1 MDDSIGIMSCTY
13 HIKIVVDIK
22 DLFILPDLLVFAAW
36 LMYAIGSKDIVLN
49 NGGAKYLS
57 GISMEIYLCH
67 MMFFRVVSMLHL
79 DKFIH
84 NNDMLYVAT
93 CIATLIG
100 AICFSHVIKYYVF
113 PFVES
118 KLRSSKK

>member
-1 MDDSIGIMSCTY
+1 
-13 HIKIVVDIK
+13 
-22 DLFILPDLLVFAAW
+22 
-36 LMYAIGSKDIVLN
+36 MYAIGSKDIVLN
-49 NGGAKYLS
+49 NRVAKYLS

-67 MMFFRVVSMLHL
+67 MMFFRVASMLHL

-113 PFVES
+113 KHIEN
-118 KLRSSKK
+118 KRR

>member
-1 MDDSIGIMSCTY
+1 MIALASCLVLTVLRF
-13 HIKIVVDIK
+13 VVDIK
-22 DLFILPDLLVFAAW
+22 GLFVLPDLWVFAAW

-49 NGGAKYLS
+49 NRVAKYLS

-67 MMFFRVVSMLHL
+67 MMFFRVASMLHL

-100 AICFSHVIKYYVF
+100 AICFFHIIKYYMF
-113 PFVES
+113 PYVGN
-118 KLRSSKK
+118 KISSYKQ

>member
-1 MDDSIGIMSCTY
+1 
-13 HIKIVVDIK
+13 
-22 DLFILPDLLVFAAW
+22 
-36 LMYAIGSKDIVLN
+36 
-49 NGGAKYLS
+49 
-57 GISMEIYLCH
+57 MEIYHCH
-67 MMFFRVVSMLHL
+67 MMFFRVASMLHL

-113 PFVES
+113 PFVGS
-118 KLRSSKK
+118 KLSSYKK

>member
-1 MDDSIGIMSCTY
+1 MNDILAPCLVLTVLRF
-13 HIKIVVDIK
+13 VVDINV
-22 DLFILPDLLVFAAW
+22 LFILLDLLVFAAW

-49 NGGAKYLS
+49 NKVAKYLS
-57 GISMEIYLCH
+57 GISMESYLCD
-67 MMFFRVVSMLHL
+67 MMFYRVASMLHL
-79 DKFIH
+79 AKFIH

-113 PFVES
+113 ERIEN
-118 KLRSSKK
+118 KIRQ

>member
-1 MDDSIGIMSCTY
+1 MNDILAPCLVLTVLRF
-13 HIKIVVDIK
+13 VVDINV
-22 DLFILPDLLVFAAW
+22 LFILPDLLVFAAW

-49 NGGAKYLS
+49 NKVAKYLS

-67 MMFFRVVSMLHL
+67 MMFFRVASMFHL

-100 AICFSHVIKYYVF
+100 AICFSHIIKYYMF
-113 PFVES
+113 PYVGNKITS
-118 KLRSSKK
+118 YKQ

>member
-1 MDDSIGIMSCTY
+1 MIALSSCLVL
-13 HIKIVVDIK
+13 IVLRFVGDIK
-22 DLFILPDLLVFAAW
+22 GLFILPDL
-36 LMYAIGSKDIVLN
+36 KDIVLN
-49 NGGAKYLS
+49 NKVAKYQS

-67 MMFFRVVSMLHL
+67 MMFFRVASMLHL

-113 PFVES
+113 KRIEN
-118 KLRSSKK
+118 KRR

>member
-1 MDDSIGIMSCTY
+1 MQWFIPFRLFEIENTY
-13 HIKIVVDIK
+13 KTTNI
-22 DLFILPDLLVFAAW
+22 
-36 LMYAIGSKDIVLN
+36 
-49 NGGAKYLS
+49 LS

-67 MMFFRVVSMLHL
+67 MMFFRVASMLHL

-100 AICFSHVIKYYVF
+100 AICFSHVIKYVM
-113 PFVES
+113 S
-118 KLRSSKK
+118 KTKRK

>member
-1 MDDSIGIMSCTY
+1 MYYTVLRF
-13 HIKIVVDIK
+13 VVDIK
-22 DLFILPDLLVFAAW
+22 DLFILPDLLVIAAW

-49 NGGAKYLS
+49 NRVAKYLS

-67 MMFFRVVSMLHL
+67 MMFFRVANMLHQ

-93 CIATLIG
+93 CIATFIG
-100 AICFSHVIKYYVF
+100 PICFSHVIKYYVF
-113 PFVES
+113 DSLKNNKYFII
-118 KLRSSKK
+118 K

>member
-1 MDDSIGIMSCTY
+1 MAY
-13 HIKIVVDIK
+13 
-22 DLFILPDLLVFAAW
+22 FAAW

-49 NGGAKYLS
+49 NREAKYLG
-57 GISMEIYLCH
+57 GIGMETYLCH

-100 AICFSHVIKYYVF
+100 RYSFRMLSNIMCF
-113 PFVES
+113 PLWEAN
-118 KLRSSKK
+118 

>member
-1 MDDSIGIMSCTY
+1 MNDILAPCLVLTILRF
-13 HIKIVVDIK
+13 VVDVK
-22 DLFILPDLLVFAAW
+22 GLFILLDLLVFAAW
-36 LMYAIGSKDIVLN
+36 FMYAIGSKDIVLN
-49 NGGAKYLS
+49 NRVAKYLS

-67 MMFFRVVSMLHL
+67 MMFFRVASMLHL

-93 CIATLIG
+93 CLTTLIG

-113 PFVES
+113 KRIEN
-118 KLRSSKK
+118 KRR

>member
-1 MDDSIGIMSCTY
+1 MDDILASYLVFTVL
-13 HIKIVVDIK
+13 KFVVDIK
-22 DLFILPDLLVFAAW
+22 ELFILPDLLVFAAW

-49 NGGAKYLS
+49 NRVVKYLS
-57 GISMEIYLCH
+57 GISMENYHCH
-67 MMFFRVVSMLHL
+67 MMFFRVASMLHL

-93 CIATLIG
+93 CIMTLIG

-113 PFVES
+113 MRIEN
-118 KLRSSKK
+118 KRR